1 MELPNILL
9 TELIESTEKLFL
21 TYERKSHLN
30 DEDLIKETSDLYN
43 GKEVL
48 IVKNNYEIESILQ
61 ESETPWVYHYSLNLN
76 WVVFFNRLYQKMWVY
91 NYVKEG
97 DDLEE
102 IFLKTRGL
110 EVIFNHVDGI
120 IENGDKIYLVR
131 DDVKLIQKGIRK
143 FYLP

>member
-1 MELPNILL
+1 
-9 TELIESTEKLFL
+9 
-21 TYERKSHLN
+21 
-30 DEDLIKETSDLYN
+30 
-43 GKEVL
+43 
-48 IVKNNYEIESILQ
+48 
-61 ESETPWVYHYSLNLN
+61 
-76 WVVFFNRLYQKMWVY
+76 MWVY
-91 NYVKEG
+91 NHVKEG

-120 IENGDKIYLVR
+120 IESGDKIYLVK